1 MTNEEAIK
9 ELQGFRQFV
18 EGTRLS
24 GELRIEAIDM
34 AIEALKEQR
43 PHGEW
48 IKFEC
53 GYETHSK
60 CSECHNTN
68 TWGEVTYCPWCGS
81 RNVKGG
87 DGK

>member
-1 MTNEEAIK
+1 MTREDAISILETMQTEQEEK
-9 ELQGFRQFV
+9 DF
-18 EGTRLS
+18 LS
-24 GELRIEAIDM
+24 RCALDM

-43 PHGEW
+43 PRGEW

-81 RNVKGG
+81 KNEKGG
-87 DGK
+87 DGE